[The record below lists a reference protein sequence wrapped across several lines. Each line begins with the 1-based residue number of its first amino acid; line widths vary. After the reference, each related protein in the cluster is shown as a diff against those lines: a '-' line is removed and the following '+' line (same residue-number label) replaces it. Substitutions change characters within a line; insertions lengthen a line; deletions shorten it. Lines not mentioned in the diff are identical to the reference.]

1 MIKNT
6 LIFLLSISFIALSW
20 MAFSGADGK
29 AGLLATIQKKVE
41 AVKKASQSAA
51 NHGAFQGLVTDRKTG
66 SDEKSESKKTTVA
79 VIKKDKIEREL
90 EHKESESNKKIA
102 SESSAAEV
110 LGGISQKHKKKP
122 GLTSED
128 LNSVLSILKSAQE
141 LLRKT
146 SFNPRPAE
154 KDTPVKNP
162 GLEEKIIKKNHPM
175 VSKDWDRSQPC
186 PCNGPG
192 RIEL

>member
-6 LIFLLSISFIALSW
+6 LIILLSISFIALSW

-29 AGLLATIQKKVE
+29 AGLVARIQKKVE
-41 AVKKASQSAA
+41 AVKKASQTVTT
-51 NHGAFQGLVTDRKTG
+51 HGDALLPVPDRETS
-66 SDEKSESKKTTVA
+66 SDKRPENKNTTVA
-79 VIKKDKIEREL
+79 VIKRDKIEREL
-90 EHKESESNKKIA
+90 EHRESESNKKTA

-154 KDTPVKNP
+154 KDTPGRNP
-162 GLEEKIIKKNHPM
+162 GLEEKIIKKK
-175 VSKDWDRSQPC
+175 SS
-186 PCNGPG
+186 NGLEG
-192 RIEL
+192 LG

>member
-6 LIFLLSISFIALSW
+6 LIILLTVSVVALSW

-29 AGLLATIQKKVE
+29 AGLLTTIQKKVE

-51 NHGAFQGLVTDRKTG
+51 NHRAAQGLVADRQTG
-66 SDEKSESKKTTVA
+66 SDKRSESKNTTVT
-79 VIKKDKIEREL
+79 VIKKDKIKREF
-90 EHKESESNKKIA
+90 EHRESESDKKIA
-102 SESSAAEV
+102 SEASAAEV
-110 LGGISQKHKKKP
+110 LGEISQKQKKKP

-146 SFNPRPAE
+146 TFNPQPVE
-154 KDTPVKNP
+154 KDTPGRDP
-162 GLEEKIIKKNHPM
+162 GLEEKIIKKK
-175 VSKDWDRSQPC
+175 SS
-186 PCNGPG
+186 NGPEG
-192 RIEL
+192 LG

>member
-6 LIFLLSISFIALSW
+6 LIILLSISFIALSW

-66 SDEKSESKKTTVA
+66 SNERPESKNTTVA
-79 VIKKDKIEREL
+79 VIKKDKIKREFEYREL
-90 EHKESESNKKIA
+90 ESNKKTT
-102 SESSAAEV
+102 SEASAAEV
-110 LGGISQKHKKKP
+110 LGEISRKHKKKP

-141 LLRKT
+141 ILRKT
-146 SFNPRPAE
+146 SFNPRPAG

-162 GLEEKIIKKNHPM
+162 ALEQKIIKKK
-175 VSKDWDRSQPC
+175 SS
-186 PCNGPG
+186 NGLEG
-192 RIEL
+192 SG